1 VLTTVDTVLIP
12 VGEDLFAIPI
22 GWVREVVTAP
32 LLTGLVTAPVMVL
45 GLFNL
50 RGEIVPLLDT
60 ASLLGLGS
68 VGDVVFALVLQTHLG
83 PVGLSASAFPK
94 RAFLDE
100 PLGPSELACSSGSY
114 RVGQHVAVLLDIQA
128 LLDSPALSTLD
139 RAGEPDVHSAA
150 YAEPV

>member
-1 VLTTVDTVLIP
+1 VDTVLIP

-32 LLTGLVTAPVMVL
+32 PLTPLVTAPGMVL

-68 VGDVVFALVLQTHLG
+68 ANDVFFALVLHTHIG
-83 PVGLSASAFPK
+83 PVGLTASAFP
-94 RAFLDE
+94 RRTFLDE
-100 PLGPSELACSSGSY
+100 PLGASELACTSGSY
-114 RVGQHVAVLLDIQA
+114 RVGQDVAVLLDIHA
-128 LLDSPALSTLD
+128 LLDSPALSALD
-139 RAGEPDVHSAA
+139 RSAELDAHPAA
-150 YAEPV
+150 YAEPA

>member
-1 VLTTVDTVLIP
+1 VVAAVDTVLIP

-32 LLTGLVTAPVMVL
+32 ALTPLVTAPGMVL

-60 ASLLGLGS
+60 GSLLGLDS
-68 VGDVVFALVLQTHLG
+68 ADDVVFALVLQTHIG

-94 RAFLDE
+94 RTFLDE
-100 PLGPSELACSSGSY
+100 PLGASELPCSSGSY

-128 LLDSPALSTLD
+128 LLDSPTLSALD
-139 RAGEPDVHSAA
+139 RSSELDGHPVAL
-150 YAEPV
+150 AEPV